1 MTPVNRAIGIR
12 ALGGVVEN
20 RTTWTLVIPVKAL
33 AAAKSRLTPT
43 VTAPMRLALARAFAL
58 DTIEAARA
66 ARNVG
71 RIIVVTGEVELG
83 AHLPQRVEVVHETPG
98 AGLASAIEL
107 GVEVARSEQDVP
119 VAVLLGDLPA
129 MRPEQLDAALGA
141 AARHPL
147 AFVRDTDGTGTTLA
161 TARAGVPL
169 TAAFGGGS
177 AARHAAS
184 GFVDLVHAAPDAIAP
199 GVRNDVDT
207 IEALEVVLQTGV
219 GRRTA
224 ETVAV
229 LVAGSTPHAS
239 AGGLERS
246 IITQRKGTP

>member
-1 MTPVNRAIGIR
+1 M
-12 ALGGVVEN
+12 
-20 RTTWTLVIPVKAL
+20 TTWTVVIPVKAL
-33 AAAKSRLTPT
+33 TAAKSRLTPA

-66 ARNVG
+66 ARDVG

-83 AHLPQRVEVVHETPG
+83 THVPHLVEVVHETPG
-98 AGLASAIEL
+98 AGLGSAIEL
-107 GVEVARSEQDVP
+107 GVEVARFEHDVP

-129 MRPEQLDAALGA
+129 MRPEELDAALGA

-147 AFVRDTDGTGTTLA
+147 AFVRDADGTGTTLA
-161 TARAGVPL
+161 TARAGEPL

-184 GFVDLVHAAPDAIAP
+184 GFIDLVEVEPAAIRP

-207 IEALEVVLQTGV
+207 IEALELVLQRGV

-224 ETVAV
+224 ATVAV
-229 LVAGSTPHAS
+229 LVEGAAPHAS
-239 AGGLERS
+239 ASGS
-246 IITQRKGTP
+246 